1 VEQAIEAPAESW
13 ARPLVKLSRINCVDG
28 AERWRQ
34 WSVIEQARQDGF
46 SQSNGAVSFELHE
59 VQPGSALGPYQQ
71 EAVVGC
77 YRFPDGLR
85 PLLPAVN
92 ALLIA
97 PPGDVVG
104 LERAFELLCSSQV
117 IAAIAHEHSGISTP
131 RHRRYE

>member
-1 VEQAIEAPAESW
+1 MVFRKAM
-13 ARPLVKLSRINCVDG
+13 
-28 AERWRQ
+28 
-34 WSVIEQARQDGF
+34 
-46 SQSNGAVSFELHE
+46 
-59 VQPGSALGPYQQ
+59 ALFHANSTKCNRAALLDYTKDI
-71 EAVVGC
+71 VVGC

-104 LERAFELLCSSQV
+104 LERAFELLCSSQI